1 LDFNIDKFPAVFIDM
16 QAVNEAEIEVGGLW
30 NGGFHLVPSGNL
42 YRVYR
47 ALDNGLQA
55 GKWVDQIDTD
65 LEQFKTKTSIPDVGQ
80 FPAGSWEFAALSVY
94 WDAHYQAGLFY
105 LTWALAL
112 SHKLDENALPPYAM
126 ALSRASDLLVSTLR
140 AYDTHSAL
148 TSSYS
153 DLIKNTVLCVV
164 RLQGTLEV
172 VDQFRETLAF
182 PPGAQGRLQDPAAA
196 KAVAVELVRRFVR
209 EVPGDKDVQVF
220 RDYLSKIEAKD
231 RAENGEDD
239 SSQGEEKGQT
249 SAKVTNGQA
258 KGKKKKKNK
267 TKATAK
273 DKVIEVETLE
283 RHGGREL

>member
-1 LDFNIDKFPAVFIDM
+1 GDA
-16 QAVNEAEIEVGGLW
+16 GGRGPVPGDAGLPPR
-30 NGGFHLVPSGNL
+30 GPGAAAGPSG
-42 YRVYR
+42 
-47 ALDNGLQA
+47 
-55 GKWVDQIDTD
+55 
-65 LEQFKTKTSIPDVGQ
+65 
-80 FPAGSWEFAALSVY
+80 
-94 WDAHYQAGLFY
+94 
-105 LTWALAL
+105 
-112 SHKLDENALPPYAM
+112 
-126 ALSRASDLLVSTLR
+126 
-140 AYDTHSAL
+140 
-148 TSSYS
+148 
-153 DLIKNTVLCVV
+153 
-164 RLQGTLEV
+164 
-172 VDQFRETLAF
+172 
-182 PPGAQGRLQDPAAA
+182 QGRGS
-196 KAVAVELVRRFVR
+196 VELVRRFVR

>member
-1 LDFNIDKFPAVFIDM
+1 M
-16 QAVNEAEIEVGGLW
+16 EMLW
-30 NGGFHLVPSGNL
+30 CVTT
-42 YRVYR
+42 RVC
-47 ALDNGLQA
+47 
-55 GKWVDQIDTD
+55 VC
-65 LEQFKTKTSIPDVGQ
+65 V
-80 FPAGSWEFAALSVY
+80 
-94 WDAHYQAGLFY
+94 LFQ
-105 LTWALAL
+105 
-112 SHKLDENALPPYAM
+112 
-126 ALSRASDLLVSTLR
+126 ASDLLVSTLR